1 MEARKSQNCSEL
13 FPAGVLVQ
21 SATHRYSAEGLEFQE
36 GQVLGQLNGLQVV
49 EEERDLP
56 LFAGSDLL
64 AGLHRPVP
72 FISGITRHN

>member
-1 MEARKSQNCSEL
+1 MLSQL
-13 FPAGVLVQ
+13 D
-21 SATHRYSAEGLEFQE
+21 
-36 GQVLGQLNGLQVV
+36 GLQVV

-72 FISGITRHN
+72 FISGITRRILIDILQEQVCDFGKKENSNTGILE